1 MTMRILCLILRPGDI
16 EKSPAARNSPS
27 RSTVGRSSAAAQSM
41 CDAALRTRLADEA
54 EEFSPLVGW
63 VGDESAAALCLDI
76 GPTAHWFGGEERLL
90 ERLAEW
96 VRDRR
101 LMGTAAI
108 ADTLGAAWGVAH
120 FVGDDSP
127 APWRRRIVPPGRQ
140 AQALA
145 PLPIAALRLPA
156 AVQTLLH
163 ELGLY
168 AVGPLLELSRTA
180 LAERFSPELLLRIRQ
195 ALGESPELFVA
206 HRPPPQ
212 HEATLAW
219 EAGLTSTEP
228 LLEAWRL
235 LLPKLLTPL
244 AARGRA
250 LSRLLAELHDERGGQ
265 GRFVIGLLRPT
276 LDAAHILGLLQLRL
290 EAERVRR
297 PIIGTRLAVLE
308 EAAEAVQQQVLFD
321 DLAPPLEA
329 HAWTTLV
336 ERLAGRL
343 GNEAVVRI
351 RLCSDHQPE
360 RAWQAVPWLARRS
373 GNNSSPLS
381 PRGRGAGGEG
391 AARSSRSPNSRKRPP
406 PTTAEQ
412 KPLAPPRPTILLA
425 EPRPVRVFAV
435 APHGCPRQYEY
446 EGRERTVVESWG
458 PERIETAWWR
468 GPSIRRDYFRVLT
481 DDGRRSWLFRDLRR
495 NRWFLHGWFD

>member
-1 MTMRILCLILRPGDI
+1 MRILCLILRPGDI
-16 EKSPAARNSPS
+16 EKLPAARNSPS
-27 RSTVGRSSAAAQSM
+27 RSTVGRSSAAAPSL
-41 CDAALRTRLADEA
+41 CDAALRARLADEA

-63 VGDESAAALCLDI
+63 VGDDSTAALCLDV
-76 GPTAHWFGGEERLL
+76 GPTAHWFGGEEPLL

-101 LMGTAAI
+101 LLGTAAI

-120 FVGDDSP
+120 FAGDDSP

-145 PLPIAALRLPA
+145 PLPIAALRLSP

-168 AVGPLLELSRTA
+168 AVGSLLELSGTA

-195 ALGESPELFVA
+195 ALGEAPELFVA
-206 HRPPPQ
+206 HRPPPLY
-212 HEATLAW
+212 EAALTW
-219 EAGLTSTEP
+219 ETGLTSAEP
-228 LLEAWRL
+228 LLEVWRL
-235 LLPKLLTPL
+235 LLPKLLDPL
-244 AARGRA
+244 QARSRA

-297 PIIGTRLAVLE
+297 PIVGTRLAVLE
-308 EAAEAVQQQVLFD
+308 QAAEVVQQQVLFD

-360 RAWQAVPWLARRS
+360 RAWQAVPWLARR
-373 GNNSSPLS
+373 NSANSPLLS

-406 PTTAEQ
+406 PAAEQ
-412 KPLAPPRPTILLA
+412 KPPLPPRPTILLA

-435 APHGCPRQYEY
+435 APHGYPRQYEY